1 MEGEFSKNIE
11 AKLDIIIK
19 LLCSKCVEGKSKTDS
34 ILVLETI
41 GVDRELI
48 SQLTGSTPASIRST
62 IFTAKKKEGKNP
74 SNRKSREAQLNEQP
88 Q

>member
-1 MEGEFSKNIE
+1 MEGESLKKIE
-11 AKLDIIIK
+11 DKLNIIIK

-34 ILVLETI
+34 ILLLETI

-48 SQLTGSTPASIRST
+48 CDLTGSTPASIRST
-62 IFTAKKKEGKNP
+62 ISAAKKKNEKHQ
-74 SNRKSREAQLNEQP
+74 SKKTFTEAQRYEQS

>member
-1 MEGEFSKNIE
+1 MDEDILKAIE

-48 SQLTGSTPASIRST
+48 AQLTGSTPASIRST
-62 IFTAKKKEGKNP
+62 ISTAKNKNGRNQPKK
-74 SNRKSREAQLNEQP
+74 KSREVQPNEQP